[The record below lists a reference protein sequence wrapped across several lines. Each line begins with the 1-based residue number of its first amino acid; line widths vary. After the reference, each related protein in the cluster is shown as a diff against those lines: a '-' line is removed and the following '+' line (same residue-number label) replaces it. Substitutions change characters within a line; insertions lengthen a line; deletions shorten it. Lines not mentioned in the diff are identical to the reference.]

1 MSASLR
7 RVRAVD
13 RCDQHHGKS
22 RHLTLGRCSRQN
34 SGNIPWSHTQGCW
47 GALRVRVA
55 NFRHVTSALAWNWRL
70 GRQGEPH
77 VYLSIDS
84 TSDDWGKPVGIRSV
98 INFTL
103 QLSDFPSPIRPVGPY
118 STKLHEAMSHR
129 PEQAVHGSGFVSR
142 FNAETA
148 LLSFRTTACSLLF
161 HRHAIC
167 RSVKAKSRS
176 TIPVDSTRSFTLLGG
191 EVCR

>member
-1 MSASLR
+1 MFSPKTAGTFPGHTHRDAGAHYESGLPTSGMSRLR
-7 RVRAVD
+7 WRA
-13 RCDQHHGKS
+13 
-22 RHLTLGRCSRQN
+22 
-34 SGNIPWSHTQGCW
+34 
-47 GALRVRVA
+47 
-55 NFRHVTSALAWNWRL
+55 NWRL
-70 GRQGEPH
+70 GRQGEPP

-84 TSDDWGKPVGIRSV
+84 TSDYWGKPVGIRSV

-118 STKLHEAMSHR
+118 STKLHEAMSLR
-129 PEQAVHGSGFVSR
+129 PEQAVYGSGFVSR

-167 RSVKAKSRS
+167 RSVKAKSSS